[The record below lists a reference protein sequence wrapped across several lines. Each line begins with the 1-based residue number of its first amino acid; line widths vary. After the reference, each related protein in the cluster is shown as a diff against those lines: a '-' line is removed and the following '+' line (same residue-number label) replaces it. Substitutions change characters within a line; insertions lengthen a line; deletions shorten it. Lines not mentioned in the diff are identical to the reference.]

1 LDTIALT
8 MKEQQRVPVIER
20 VFRREPTMADTASR
34 CDTNADQPLRGAHP
48 GCVVGAPAVG
58 DGSQEGA
65 AEPGVGDLEA
75 PPKVSP
81 RKVFADDAQGKQ
93 RGAGTGRD
101 KGDRK
106 SEWEVRP
113 EDNDL
118 PERGRI
124 SPHAPAP

>member
-1 LDTIALT
+1 MDTIALT
-8 MKEQQRVPVIER
+8 MREQQRVTVIER
-20 VFRREPTMADTASR
+20 VFRREPTMADTESR
-34 CDTNADQPLRGAHP
+34 CDTCADQPLRGARPLGAHP

-58 DGSQEGA
+58 DGSQERA

-93 RGAGTGRD
+93 WGAGTGRD

-118 PERGRI
+118 
-124 SPHAPAP
+124 